1 VSLAALAL
9 AALLAAGCAAG
20 TNVSLPHQARDL
32 EALLPAQ
39 VAGRSLAIWSM
50 HGDRWLA
57 MQADTELQARASQLR
72 QADGFAV
79 AISDLAY
86 AVAERSNAQD
96 DPPYAIHVMRR
107 PPDSA
112 PQAQALADLLFT
124 GSLRFRAGFGLQTS
138 TLQSREVGGKPVLV
152 GTPEMLVQDEE
163 QRGRPYLYEADGCV
177 FAVVTDEEAWAADAL
192 SRLP

>member
-9 AALLAAGCAAG
+9 AALLAASCAAG

-50 HGDRWLA
+50 QGDRWLA
-57 MQADTELQARASQLR
+57 MQTGTELQARASQLLR
-72 QADGFAV
+72 EEGAA
-79 AISDLAY
+79 AALSALAY

-96 DPPYAIHVMRR
+96 DPPYAIYAMRW

-112 PQAQALADLLFT
+112 VRGQALAELLFT

-138 TLQSREVGGKPVLV
+138 TLKSREVGGKPVLV